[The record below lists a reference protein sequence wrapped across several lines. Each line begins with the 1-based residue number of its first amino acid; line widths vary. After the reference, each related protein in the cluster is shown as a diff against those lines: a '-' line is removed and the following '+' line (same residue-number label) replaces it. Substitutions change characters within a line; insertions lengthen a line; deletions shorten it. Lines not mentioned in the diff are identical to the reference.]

1 MRGFIY
7 CLKEGLK
14 GFQRVK
20 LASIWSVLTF
30 TISILLIGS
39 FLLLSLNLQRFIH
52 SIKERLEFEVYVE
65 NSFSESQIQELQRQI
80 AGIPG
85 VRTAKY
91 ISRQNAAEVFKKEF
105 GQDIL
110 AVLDENPLPASFR
123 IQVQAEY
130 QRAEAAKRMQQ
141 SLAALN
147 GVDEVV
153 YREDVMQLLDR
164 YLNWMILILLG
175 GGILVCVSA
184 LFFVYNTIRLII
196 FSRREIIEAMKLVG
210 ATPVFIRLPFLFE
223 GFLQAFFGTVL
234 AYGILWIISDILSR
248 QVLNFQFITLEYWGI
263 ILGGGLLV
271 GLIGSTIAIKR
282 FLKY

>member
-1 MRGFIY
+1 MRGFFY

-20 LASIWSVLTF
+20 LASIWSILTF
-30 TISILLIGS
+30 TISVLLIGS
-39 FLLLSLNLQRFIH
+39 FLLLSLNLQRFIQ
-52 SIKERLEFEVYVE
+52 SIKARLEFEVYVE
-65 NSFSESQIQELQRQI
+65 NSFSESQIQELQHQI

-85 VRTAKY
+85 VKTVRY
-91 ISRQNAAEVFKKEF
+91 ISRTEAAEVFKKEF

-123 IQVQAEY
+123 IQTQSEY
-130 QRAEAAKRMQQ
+130 QKADAAKRLQQ
-141 SLAALN
+141 CLATLN

-164 YLNWMILILLG
+164 YLKWMILILLG

-210 ATPVFIRLPFLFE
+210 ATPAFIRLPFLFE
-223 GFLQAFFGTVL
+223 GFLQALFGTIL
-234 AYGILWIISDILSR
+234 AYGILWIISDFLSR
-248 QVLNFQFITLEYWGI
+248 QVLNFQYISPDYWLI
-263 ILGGGLLV
+263 LLGGGLLV